1 MSKPFVLIERW
12 AVVENVSSQSFEQ
25 LQPGN
30 RLVGYVTGHERLTN
44 AKLVY
49 TSPIVSVDR
58 TLGTVETRNT
68 MYQLGEPNIDYKS
81 WEQRQRNS
89 AAA

>member
-25 LQPGN
+25 LQPGK
-30 RLVGYVTGHERLTN
+30 RLVGYVIGHERLTN

-49 TSPIVSVDR
+49 TSPIMNIDL
-58 TLGTVETRNT
+58 TQGTVETRNT
-68 MYQLGEPNIDYKS
+68 MYQLGEANSEYKS
-81 WEQRQRNS
+81 WEQRQRDS
-89 AAA
+89 TAA